1 MNKKIF
7 TREVRVGLMVVIAI
21 FVLYFGLNFL
31 KGIDVFSPVNEY
43 YATYENV
50 DGLVPS
56 SPVLIKGFKVGQ
68 VEEVKYDFT
77 KKTPFVVRISVSKD
91 IKLPKGA
98 TVELFDNGLMGGKAV
113 QIVYEPLQA
122 DAVVYASGDTVASSV
137 GTGLMAQVAGDLMP
151 QIKSMTLQADSLLRT
166 LRKVMESKEVS
177 NSLVSIEST
186 TSNLAETSGKLKNL
200 MQNDVPKVLKDVNI
214 ITADLKKVSGNLST
228 VDFAATF
235 ASINQTIANL
245 NLLTTKMNSSEGS
258 MGLLINDKR
267 LYNNLA
273 STAESADKLLI
284 DLKASPKRYV
294 HFSLFGKKEK

>member
-77 KKTPFVVRISVSKD
+77 RQTPFVVRISVSKD

-98 TVELFDNGLMGGKAV
+98 TIELFDNGLMGGKAV

-122 DAVVYASGDTVASSV
+122 DAVVYASGDTVTSSV

>member
-1 MNKKIF
+1 
-7 TREVRVGLMVVIAI
+7 MVVTAI

-77 KKTPFVVRISVSKD
+77 KQTPFVVRISVSKD

-98 TVELFDNGLMGGKAV
+98 TIELFDNGLMGGKAV

-245 NLLTTKMNSSEGS
+245 NLLTTKMNSSEGT